1 MKLAAALLLTTSF
14 LGCSGASKM
23 AEPTSS
29 SRAEPNRA
37 EAIVDE
43 HLKRDAAPYRKD
55 HIRFTVTE
63 KGNAPEITELD
74 VWRRESGDVTTTLS
88 VITKPSEDAGTGSLT
103 VDEKGKPAVVVTYA
117 ASRGEFRET
126 DTGKMFIG
134 GLTAQELLG
143 TWDKY
148 DYKLIGERG
157 NGFEVEG
164 KLKDGQKSA
173 IAMSRVVF
181 DKDNY
186 LPIEMNLFDNLEKKI
201 RTYVVQEVKSAN
213 GRPYIAKT
221 VVTNHVYGAE
231 ITIEVISREYPGN
244 LDDAL
249 FTRERLKQTAP
260 K

>member
-74 VWRRESGDVTTTLS
+74 VWRRQSGDVTTTLS

-157 NGFEVEG
+157 NGFEV
-164 KLKDGQKSA
+164 
-173 IAMSRVVF
+173 
-181 DKDNY
+181 DNY